1 MSFHTTSFNHASG
14 MHGFLHLK
22 YLDQILL
29 PLSIILQ
36 PPYRLAW
43 AKICIQ
49 PTECKGTSL
58 TAHRSPHQ
66 GLHQKSPCHNSIHWA
81 LPWPSRTSRVM
92 ALKRRR
98 SFKFRLGDGNCSISQ
113 KVGHPAFFF
122 NYMLFLF
129 WVTIGRQSGLYRSTY
144 CKVLCLRV
152 FHLGT
157 CVPLRVVLPVQWHLP
172 ASRTSIPGQCC
183 HYLELFPTIG

>member
-1 MSFHTTSFNHASG
+1 MYPT
-14 MHGFLHLK
+14 
-22 YLDQILL
+22 
-29 PLSIILQ
+29 
-36 PPYRLAW
+36 YRMQRH
-43 AKICIQ
+43 I
-49 PTECKGTSL
+49 T
-58 TAHRSPHQ
+58 HRSPLTTP
-66 GLHQKSPCHNSIHWA
+66 GSAPKKPHNSIHWA

-113 KVGHPAFFF
+113 KFGHPAFFF

>member
-1 MSFHTTSFNHASG
+1 
-14 MHGFLHLK
+14 
-22 YLDQILL
+22 
-29 PLSIILQ
+29 
-36 PPYRLAW
+36 
-43 AKICIQ
+43 
-49 PTECKGTSL
+49 
-58 TAHRSPHQ
+58 
-66 GLHQKSPCHNSIHWA
+66 
-81 LPWPSRTSRVM
+81 M

-183 HYLELFPTIG
+183 HYLELFPTIGWFPKYFVSQEHWDLYKASMLGAAARSCRLNCSTLKGLQTASCQCSCLKATKP